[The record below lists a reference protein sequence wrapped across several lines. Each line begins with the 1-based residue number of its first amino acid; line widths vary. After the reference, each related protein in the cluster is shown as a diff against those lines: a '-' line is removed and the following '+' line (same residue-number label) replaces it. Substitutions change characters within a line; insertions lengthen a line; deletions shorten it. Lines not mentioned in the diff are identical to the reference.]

1 MARHTPRGLASLG
14 KARSARNA
22 AGRVKD
28 PKAAGRGV
36 EKEKNPAE
44 HGGFDKDFWIEQR
57 PPHWGRAKN

>member
-1 MARHTPRGLASLG
+1 MARRAPRGLASLA

-28 PKAAGRGV
+28 PKAASLNGD
-36 EKEKNPAE
+36 KEKNPAE
-44 HGGFDKDFWIEQR
+44 GGFDKDFWIEQR